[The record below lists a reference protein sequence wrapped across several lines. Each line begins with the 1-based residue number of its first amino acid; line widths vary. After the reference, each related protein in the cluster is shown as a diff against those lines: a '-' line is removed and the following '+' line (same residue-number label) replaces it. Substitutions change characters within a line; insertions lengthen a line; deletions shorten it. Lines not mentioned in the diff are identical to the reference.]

1 MNRFLLMT
9 SCWRIW
15 RTCTW
20 LHKGLKQDKAP
31 STSRMQV
38 VVSVDIWTLHLWQ
51 QVFCLEAVYHYLLI
65 GLIRVIKQ
73 FLRLL
78 FDSSGKVSVLNGI
91 GGEIRY
97 KQDRLVGFFGLFIF
111 SIILEYKTQYLLYLM
126 TCTLSWTHRNRYQ
139 QKNFDY
145 WLNLR
150 LLIS

>member
-1 MNRFLLMT
+1 MNRFLQMT

-139 QKNFDY
+139 QKIFDY

>member
-1 MNRFLLMT
+1 MNRFLQMT

-51 QVFCLEAVYHYLLI
+51 QVLCLEAVYHYLLI

-111 SIILEYKTQYLLYLM
+111 SIILQNKTQYLNLM
-126 TCTLSWTHRNRYQ
+126 ACKLSWTHSNRYQ
-139 QKNFDY
+139 QKKC
-145 WLNLR
+145 WLFIKLEIFN
-150 LLIS
+150 